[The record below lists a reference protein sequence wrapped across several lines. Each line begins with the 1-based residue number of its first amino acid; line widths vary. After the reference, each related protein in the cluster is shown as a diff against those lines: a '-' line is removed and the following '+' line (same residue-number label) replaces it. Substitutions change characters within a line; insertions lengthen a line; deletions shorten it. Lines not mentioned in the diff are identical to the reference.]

1 MTVELRVYVNGVGRL
16 DGLRDWM
23 GGHPGVEVDVVE
35 PPPERNSQGTV
46 WDFLSVVCAAGG
58 PIVAAVSALQLW
70 IGAQTTEIEVEVG
83 GKRFRVNGRNAEVK
97 LREVM
102 EAARA
107 LETPAPA
114 EAPDDPA

>member
-1 MTVELRVYVNGVGRL
+1 MTVELRVYVNGVGQL
-16 DGLRDWM
+16 DGLREWM
-23 GGHPGVEVDVVE
+23 GGHAGVEVTVVE

-58 PIVAAVSALQLW
+58 PIVAAVTALQLW
-70 IGAQTTEIEVEVG
+70 IGAQTTEIEVEVDG
-83 GKRFRVNGRNAEVK
+83 RRIRVNGRNAEAK

-102 EAARA
+102 EVARA
-107 LETPAPA
+107 LEAPA